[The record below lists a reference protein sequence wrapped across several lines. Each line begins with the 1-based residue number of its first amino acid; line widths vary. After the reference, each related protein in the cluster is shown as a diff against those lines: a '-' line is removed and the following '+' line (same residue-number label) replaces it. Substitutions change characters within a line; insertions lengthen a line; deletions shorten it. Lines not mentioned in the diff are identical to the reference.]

1 MNTMSQEKDKLTF
14 IDLFS
19 GAGGLLRG
27 FMEAGFQPVFSVEM
41 WKPAIETHN
50 RNYPEVPLRAED
62 IRKIETD
69 KLMPYR
75 NKVDVIVG
83 GPPCQGFSTIGKRL
97 VKDPRNELVF
107 EFIRFVETIQPRAFL
122 MENVRGLLSSDGGK
136 IKAAIE
142 EEFSRIGYTVNSKV
156 LCAADYGVPQLRN
169 RVFFLGVR
177 KELYGNVSFPEKTHT
192 KDTYVTVGEA
202 INDLAGKENE
212 LPNHV
217 PMKHNPIV
225 TERIKYIREGE
236 GIPKEGLPAGIAYG
250 SRSDYAGNELK
261 NFSHVYK
268 RLSRFRPATTMVP
281 GHNAF
286 PLHPVE
292 NRSLTVREAARI
304 QTFPDDVVF
313 CGTRQ
318 DQCIQVGNA
327 VPVKL
332 AYQLAVHIERML
344 RGEAEDGGIA

>member
-1 MNTMSQEKDKLTF
+1 MRIMNQQKVKNELTF

-27 FMEAGFQPVFSVEM
+27 FIDAGFEPSFSVEM
-41 WKPAIETHN
+41 WEPAIETHN
-50 RNYPEVPLRAED
+50 KNYPFVPLINAD
-62 IRKIETD
+62 IRTISNDDLTEYKDKI
-69 KLMPYR
+69 
-75 NKVDVIVG
+75 DVIVG

-107 EFIRFVETIQPRAFL
+107 EFIRFVDTIKPKAFL

-136 IKAAIE
+136 TKSAIE
-142 EEFSRIGYTVNSKV
+142 EEFRRVGYTVISRV
-156 LCAADYGVPQLRN
+156 LCAADYGVPQVRN
-169 RVFFLGVR
+169 RVFFLGFRNDLNIVAT
-177 KELYGNVSFPEKTHT
+177 FPEKTHT
-192 KDTYVTVGEA
+192 KETYTTVGDA

-212 LPNHV
+212 IPNHI
-217 PMKHNPIV
+217 PMKHNPTV
-225 TERIKYIREGE
+225 TERIKYIKEGE
-236 GIPKEGLPAGIAYG
+236 GIPKDGLPSDIAYG
-250 SRSDYAGNELK
+250 SRSDYAKNELK
-261 NFSHVYK
+261 NFSHVYR
-268 RLSRFRPATTMVP
+268 RLSRFKPATTMVP

-304 QTFPDDVVF
+304 QTFPDDVIF

-318 DQCIQVGNA
+318 NQCIQVGNA

-332 AYQLAVHIERML
+332 AYQLAKHIENIL
-344 RGEAEDGGIA
+344 KGGSHNG

>member
-1 MNTMSQEKDKLTF
+1 MSQEKGKLTF

-27 FMEAGFQPVFSVEM
+27 FMEAGFQPAFSVEM

-50 RNYPEVPLRAED
+50 RNYPEVLLRAED
-62 IRKIETD
+62 IRKIRDDE
-69 KLMPYR
+69 LMPYR

-107 EFIRFVETIQPRAFL
+107 EFIRFVDTIQPRAFL

-136 IKAAIE
+136 IKTAIE
-142 EEFSRIGYTVNSKV
+142 EEFNRIGYTVISKV
-156 LCAADYGVPQLRN
+156 LCAADYGVPQMRN

-177 KELYGNVSFPEKTHT
+177 KELGMDITFPEKTHT
-192 KDTYVTVGEA
+192 KESYVTVGEA
-202 INDLAGKENE
+202 INDLAGRENE
-212 LPNHV
+212 IPNHV

-236 GIPKEGLPAGIAYG
+236 GIPKEGLPADIAYG

-344 RGEAEDGGIA
+344 RGEVEDGGIT

>member
-1 MNTMSQEKDKLTF
+1 MNIMKQQKKNNNLTF

-27 FMEAGFQPVFSVEM
+27 FMDAGYQPIFSVEM
-41 WKPAIETHN
+41 WQPAIETHN
-50 RNYPEVPLRAED
+50 KNYPNVPVIASD
-62 IRKIETD
+62 IRTIGNDELEKY
-69 KLMPYR
+69 K

-107 EFIRFVETIQPRAFL
+107 EFIRFVDTIKPKAFL
-122 MENVRGLLSSDGGK
+122 MENVKGLLSSDGGK
-136 IKAAIE
+136 IKTAIE
-142 EEFSRIGYTVNSKV
+142 DEFKHVGYTVISRV
-156 LCAADYGVPQLRN
+156 LCAADYGVPQMRN
-169 RVFFLGVR
+169 RVFFLGIR
-177 KELYGNVSFPEKTHT
+177 KDLDVDVTFPEKTHSR
-192 KDTYVTVGEA
+192 DNYVTVGEA
-202 INDLAGKENE
+202 INDLIGKENKI
-212 LPNHV
+212 PNHV
-217 PMKHNPIV
+217 PMKHNSTV
-225 TERIKYIREGE
+225 TERIKYIKEGE
-236 GIPKEGLPAGIAYG
+236 GIPKDGLPAEIAYG
-250 SRSDYAGNELK
+250 SRRDYIKNELK

-268 RLSRFRPATTMVP
+268 RLSRFKPATTMVP

-313 CGTRQ
+313 CGNRQ
-318 DQCIQVGNA
+318 NQCIQVGNA

-332 AYQLAVHIERML
+332 AYQLAKHIEKTIK
-344 RGEAEDGGIA
+344 GEV

>member
-1 MNTMSQEKDKLTF
+1 MSIMKTPNDLTF

-19 GAGGLLRG
+19 GAGGLMRG
-27 FMEAGFQPVFSVEM
+27 FMDAGYTPVFSVEV
-41 WKPAIETHN
+41 WQPAIETHN
-50 RNYPEVPLRAED
+50 LNYPNIPLIAED
-62 IRKIETD
+62 IRTIDNARLAPYCDKI
-69 KLMPYR
+69 
-75 NKVDVIVG
+75 DVIVG

-107 EFIRFVETIQPRAFL
+107 EFIRFVDVIRPKVFL

-136 IKAAIE
+136 IKQAIE
-142 EEFSRIGYTVNSKV
+142 EEFRNIGYNVISKV
-156 LCAADYGVPQLRN
+156 LCAADYGVPQMRN
-169 RVFFLGVR
+169 RIFFLGVR
-177 KELYGNVSFPEKTHT
+177 ADLDISLSFPSPTHT
-192 KDTYVTVGEA
+192 KENYTTVGDA
-202 INDLAGKENE
+202 INDLIGKEN
-212 LPNHV
+212 LIDNHI
-217 PMKHNPIV
+217 PMKHNSIV
-225 TERIKYIREGE
+225 EARISCIKEGE
-236 GIPKEGLPAGIAYG
+236 GIPKDGLPDEVARG
-250 SRSDYAGNELK
+250 SRSDYKDNQLK

-286 PLHPVE
+286 PLHPTQ

-318 DQCIQVGNA
+318 NQCIQVGNA

-332 AYQLAVHIERML
+332 AYQLANHITKL
-344 RGEAEDGGIA
+344 LFTEDV

>member
-1 MNTMSQEKDKLTF
+1 MNNYNF

-27 FMEAGFQPVFSVEM
+27 FMNAGFTPEFSVEV
-41 WKPAIETHN
+41 WKPAINTHQL
-50 RNYPEVPLRAED
+50 NYPNVPVWDKD
-62 IRKIETD
+62 IRTVDNSELQQYIG
-69 KLMPYR
+69 
-75 NKVDVIVG
+75 KVDVIVG

-107 EFIRFVETIQPRAFL
+107 EFIRFVEVIRPKVFL

-136 IKAAIE
+136 IKSAIE
-142 EEFSRIGYTVNSKV
+142 EEYSRIGYKTISKV
-156 LCAADYGVPQLRN
+156 ICAADYGVPQLRN

-177 KELYGNVSFPEKTHT
+177 EDLLKEPSFPQETHT
-192 KDTYVTVGEA
+192 KETYATVGDA
-202 INDLAGKENE
+202 INDLLGKENQVD
-212 LPNHV
+212 NHV
-217 PMKHNPIV
+217 PMKHNPTV
-225 TERIKYIREGE
+225 TARIAFIKEGE
-236 GIPKEGLPAGIAYG
+236 GIPNSGLPKEIAHG
-250 SRSDYAGNELK
+250 SRSDFKTNEIK

-286 PLHPVE
+286 PLHPVA

-304 QTFPDDVVF
+304 QTFPDDVIF

-327 VPVKL
+327 VPVHL
-332 AYQLAVHIERML
+332 ANVLAEHIKMIL
-344 RGEAEDGGIA
+344 DDLD

>member
-1 MNTMSQEKDKLTF
+1 MAKYKF

-27 FMEAGFQPVFSVEM
+27 FMDAGFEPFFSVEV
-41 WKPAIETHN
+41 WKPAIETHQN
-50 RNYPEVPLRAED
+50 NYPNVPLFSED
-62 IRKIETD
+62 IRTIDTER
-69 KLMPYR
+69 LNPY
-75 NKVDVIVG
+75 KGMVDVIVG

-107 EFIRFVETIQPRAFL
+107 EFIRFVETIQPKIFL
-122 MENVRGLLSSDGGK
+122 MENVKGLLSSDGGK
-136 IKAAIE
+136 TKVAIE
-142 EEFSRIGYTVNSKV
+142 EEYARIGYKTISKV
-156 LCAADYGVPQLRN
+156 ICAADYGVPQLRN
-169 RVFFLGVR
+169 RVFFMGVR
-177 KELYGNVSFPEKTHT
+177 SDLCIEPAFPIETHSKEN
-192 KDTYVTVGEA
+192 YVTVGDA
-202 INDLAGKENE
+202 INDLLGKENIV
-212 LPNHV
+212 PNHI
-217 PMKHNPIV
+217 PMKHNATV
-225 TERIKYIREGE
+225 TARIAYIREGE
-236 GIPKEGLPAGIAYG
+236 GIPAEGLPDEIAKG
-250 SRSDYAGNELK
+250 SRSDYKDNELK

-286 PLHPVE
+286 PLHPVA

-313 CGTRQ
+313 SGTRQ

-332 AYQLAVHIERML
+332 ATQLADKISALLDE
-344 RGEAEDGGIA
+344 I